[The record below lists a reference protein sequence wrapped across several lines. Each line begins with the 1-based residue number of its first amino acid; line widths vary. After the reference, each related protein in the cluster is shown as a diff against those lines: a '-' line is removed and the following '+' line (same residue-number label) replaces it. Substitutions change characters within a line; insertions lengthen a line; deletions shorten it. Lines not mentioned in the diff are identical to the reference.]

1 MEMKER
7 IAKLAC
13 VLSCVLA
20 WTVAGVAYYMC
31 DASPADVA
39 HRSEYNAAR
48 RREVEAFMAA
58 RAKMEAK
65 AGAGEAGN

>member
-31 DASPADVA
+31 DVAD
-39 HRSEYNAAR
+39 RSEYDAAR

-58 RAKMEAK
+58 RAKVEAK